1 MPDNDATLRDA
12 TIQGDHGARAGVPAP
27 QTPNESTPA
36 ETVATTQPG
45 AAALHTAHATVQDT
59 ADKDAAELGR
69 LLIES
74 GYGRDKINE
83 LLAAPNALKS
93 IEYQVR
99 NNPQEFL
106 NLLERTDPDAAR
118 NFHEKMADMYVERY
132 QTRQKPRGAQPGAP
146 AGSAAAAVLDSELMA
161 ELQTLRE
168 KVTQAETREQQ
179 REQVKA
185 MAAVQARYNQ
195 RVDELF
201 NHEDIK
207 KMQLTSAEKKG
218 MRARLESELARDP
231 AAVQRLN
238 NGNFFDVPRRFK
250 DIIEEWANDKKSAAD
265 AAKAQRE
272 RAASI
277 SASTFANGPNPVVVD
292 PKSFADSWEQT
303 EEAFAQGLEKFAQ

>member
-1 MPDNDATLRDA
+1 
-12 TIQGDHGARAGVPAP
+12 
-27 QTPNESTPA
+27 
-36 ETVATTQPG
+36 
-45 AAALHTAHATVQDT
+45 
-59 ADKDAAELGR
+59 
-69 LLIES
+69 
-74 GYGRDKINE
+74 
-83 LLAAPNALKS
+83 
-93 IEYQVR
+93 
-99 NNPQEFL
+99 
-106 NLLERTDPDAAR
+106 
-118 NFHEKMADMYVERY
+118 
-132 QTRQKPRGAQPGAP
+132 
-146 AGSAAAAVLDSELMA
+146 MA
-161 ELQTLRE
+161 ELQALRE

-201 NHEDIK
+201 NHEEIK
-207 KMQLTSAEKKG
+207 KMQLTPAETKG

-238 NGNFFDVPRRFK
+238 HGNFFDVPRRFK

-272 RAASI
+272 RAASM
-277 SASTFANGPNPVVVD
+277 SASTFANGPNPITVD

>member
-12 TIQGDHGARAGVPAP
+12 TIQGDHGAPARVPAP

-36 ETVATTQPG
+36 ETAATTQPG
-45 AAALHTAHATVQDT
+45 AAALHTAHATGQDP

-93 IEYQVR
+93 IEFQVR

-106 NLLERTDPDAAR
+106 TMLERTDPDAAR

-132 QTRQKPRGAQPGAP
+132 QVREKPQNGKSGAA
-146 AGSAAAAVLDSELMA
+146 DSELMA
-161 ELQTLRE
+161 ELQALRE

-201 NHEDIK
+201 NHEEIK
-207 KMQLTSAEKKG
+207 KMQLTPAETKG

-231 AAVQRLN
+231 AAEQRLN

-250 DIIEEWANDKKSAAD
+250 DIIEDWANDKKSAAD

-277 SASTFANGPNPVVVD
+277 SASTFANGPNPITVD

-303 EEAFAQGLEKFAQ
+303 EEAFAQGLEKFA

>member
-12 TIQGDHGARAGVPAP
+12 TIQVEGTTGEGAGTAHTT
-27 QTPNESTPA
+27 QSNPA
-36 ETVATTQPG
+36 ETAQPAKAG
-45 AAALHTAHATVQDT
+45 PPALHATVQDT

-74 GYGRDKINE
+74 GYSKNKINE
-83 LLAAPNALKS
+83 LLAAPNALQS
-93 IEYQVR
+93 IQHLVR

-106 NLLERTDPDAAR
+106 TMLERTDPEAAR

-132 QTRQKPRGAQPGAP
+132 QVRERPQNGKSGAA
-146 AGSAAAAVLDSELMA
+146 DSELMA
-161 ELQTLRE
+161 EVEALRE
-168 KVTQAETREQQ
+168 KVSQAETREIQ
-179 REQVKA
+179 REQLKT
-185 MAAVQARYNQ
+185 MAAVQARYNA

-207 KMQLTSAEKKG
+207 KMQLTPAEKKG
-218 MRARLESELARDP
+218 MRARLDSELARDP
-231 AAVQRLN
+231 AAAQRLN

-250 DIIEEWANDKKSAAD
+250 DIIEEWANDKKTAGE

-272 RAASI
+272 RAARA
-277 SASTFANGPNPVVVD
+277 SAFEFPNGPNPIAVD